1 MRFGHGLDGVSRS
14 VYSRSSQ
21 GGGGRSIRL
30 RAWWTCVGEAV
41 PQTITEGVAV
51 LVLICKHVLYGRSC
65 GYWKSQAEIRA

>member
-14 VYSRSSQ
+14 VYSRNSQ
-21 GGGGRSIRL
+21 GVGERSIRL

-51 LVLICKHVLYGRSC
+51 VLVYILVPVL
-65 GYWKSQAEIRA
+65 SQPCL